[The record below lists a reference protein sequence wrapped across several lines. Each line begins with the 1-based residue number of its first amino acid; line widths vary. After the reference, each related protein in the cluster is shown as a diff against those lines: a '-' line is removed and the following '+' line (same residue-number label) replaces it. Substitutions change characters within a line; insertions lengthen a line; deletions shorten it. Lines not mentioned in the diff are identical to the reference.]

1 MKFSSKQSDSKS
13 LIDDFKQTLSAA
25 VNITTK
31 PILSINK
38 PETVE
43 LEDADPDI
51 LEKKRLELQKELKM
65 ESRRAALRKRKR
77 VQSDSSS
84 SSYTRYKNE

>member
-31 PILSINK
+31 PISSINK

>member
-25 VNITTK
+25 VSISTK
-31 PILSINK
+31 PILTK
-38 PETVE
+38 PDSAE

-65 ESRRAALRKRKR
+65 ESRRAAASMRKRKR
-77 VQSDSSS
+77 AQSESSS
-84 SSYTRYKNE
+84 SSYSR

>member
-25 VNITTK
+25 VSISTK
-31 PILSINK
+31 PILTK
-38 PETVE
+38 PDSAE

-65 ESRRAALRKRKR
+65 ESRRAAALRKRKR
-77 VQSDSSS
+77 AQSESSS
-84 SSYTRYKNE
+84 SSYSR